1 MEGIR
6 MRYKVHSFILD
17 SFYAHRLC
25 SDKKLVFSDN
35 EVIES
40 ISMTESTK
48 KLW

>member
-1 MEGIR
+1 MHTGSVAI
-6 MRYKVHSFILD
+6 
-17 SFYAHRLC
+17 
-25 SDKKLVFSDN
+25 KKLVFSDN